1 VKPLFDHSGAD
12 GGILR
17 EQIGDGGFEGVELA
31 GLGTRDR
38 GLVRSLEIFLDGA
51 PAHAQIAFDL
61 ADRPAFRVIELV
73 QGLDLLVAQH
83 WGSSSLFQARAADKP
98 EGCCSQDSSEAG
110 GLRSGRCTTK
120 TCAEAKLLFA
130 RSWAAGPNSQTPAT
144 DDFRSS
150 RLRKNGCEVIPGP
163 FHRVLLT

>member
-1 VKPLFDHSGAD
+1 MKPLFDHSGAD

-73 QGLDLLVAQH
+73 QGLNLFLGQH
-83 WGSSSLFQARAADKP
+83 RPLSFFRPKP
-98 EGCCSQDSSEAG
+98 LPDQRDVVCKMPLRRVVCEPILAG
-110 GLRSGRCTTK
+110 
-120 TCAEAKLLFA
+120 
-130 RSWAAGPNSQTPAT
+130 
-144 DDFRSS
+144 
-150 RLRKNGCEVIPGP
+150 
-163 FHRVLLT
+163 